1 MGHFPEAPEPRRGK
15 GKPRGSRAQRA
26 QGWSRATERAAGSAS
41 LGRAQ
46 VPPKGG
52 SAPAAAAGEGKQR
65 AAEERGAGLLGC
77 GDQAHR
83 PVP

>member
-1 MGHFPEAPEPRRGK
+1 MGHFPEAPGPRRGK
-15 GKPRGSRAQRA
+15 GKPRGSRGQRA
-26 QGWSRATERAAGSAS
+26 QGWSRATEGAAGSAS
-41 LGRAQ
+41 LGRVQ

-52 SAPAAAAGEGKQR
+52 SALAAAAGERKQR
-65 AAEERGAGLLGC
+65 AAEERGARLLGC